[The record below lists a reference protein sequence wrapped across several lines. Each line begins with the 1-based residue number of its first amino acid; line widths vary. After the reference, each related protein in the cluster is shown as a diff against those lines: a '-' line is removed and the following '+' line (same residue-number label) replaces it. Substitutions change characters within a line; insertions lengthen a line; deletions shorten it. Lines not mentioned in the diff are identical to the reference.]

1 MSKEV
6 LNAQQNHLSNQ
17 LEAIQRC
24 VFFLEASRC
33 KLSWP
38 LEAEEIL
45 LRKRDINLFEAL
57 AAINERFSKL
67 QDILGAAMRHA
78 ALLAVE
84 PVDTFLKVLSFYEKL
99 GVIQSVATWQLYRT
113 IRNLAAHD
121 YETDYTAVA
130 DHFNSLHGLL
140 PSLYG
145 DAARFMHHCDNTLG
159 IQPTSLDFEE
169 DFLTI
174 TQNRA

>member
-38 LEAEEIL
+38 LEAEEIQ

-84 PVDTFLKVLSFYEKL
+84 PVDTFLKVLSFYGKL
-99 GVIQSVATWQLYRT
+99 GVIQSVTTWQLYRT
-113 IRNLAAHD
+113 IRSLAAHD

-140 PSLYG
+140 SSLYG

-169 DFLTI
+169 DFLII
-174 TQNRA
+174 TKNRA